1 MRLVGVGRYLM
12 SGEYGVVRVHWTVL
26 FPGVVQV
33 TVAAFPIV
41 GKDVVRVLFAT
52 VTAVEVGE
60 GVPVLFS

>member
-1 MRLVGVGRYLM
+1 M
-12 SGEYGVVRVHWTVL
+12 SGEYGAVRVHWTVL

-33 TVAAFPIV
+33 AVAAFPIT

-52 VTAVEVGE
+52 VTAVEVGD

>member
-1 MRLVGVGRYLM
+1 M
-12 SGEYGVVRVHWTVL
+12 SGAYGVVRVHWTVL

-33 TVAAFPIV
+33 AVAAFPIV

>member
-1 MRLVGVGRYLM
+1 M
-12 SGEYGVVRVHWTVL
+12 SGAYGVVRVHWIVL

-33 TVAAFPIV
+33 TVDAFPIA